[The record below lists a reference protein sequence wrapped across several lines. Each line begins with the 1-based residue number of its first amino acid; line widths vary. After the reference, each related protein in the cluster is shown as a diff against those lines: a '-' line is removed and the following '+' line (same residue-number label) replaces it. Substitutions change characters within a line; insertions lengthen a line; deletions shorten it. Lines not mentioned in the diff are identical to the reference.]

1 MGTHPIFESDFDCL
15 TDIKMGDVEEL
26 LEETEVEIFEEL
38 YFYVENLKRNREM
51 LKMERLKARAREI
64 FQRLEINL
72 CFLDDELLKEFM
84 KEYKIT
90 VQDHNLA
97 VLRNREK
104 LGVFAKDLVRL
115 FARIIVD
122 KIEEMHNFTLGC
134 KFSDIAA
141 KRAVSETFAGFRA
154 AIKSSERETIEKL
167 IQTHYANELL
177 TRENKTNYPF
187 ALFRQQDFNVLT
199 V

>member
-1 MGTHPIFESDFDCL
+1 
-15 TDIKMGDVEEL
+15 
-26 LEETEVEIFEEL
+26 
-38 YFYVENLKRNREM
+38 M

-64 FQRLEINL
+64 FQRLKINL

-104 LGVFAKDLVRL
+104 LGVFEKDLVRL

-122 KIEEMHNFTLGC
+122 KIEEMHNFTLV
-134 KFSDIAA
+134 SDLSY
-141 KRAVSETFAGFRA
+141 RGD
-154 AIKSSERETIEKL
+154 
-167 IQTHYANELL
+167 LL
-177 TRENKTNYPF
+177 QNI
-187 ALFRQQDFNVLT
+187 FNFY
-199 V
+199 

>member
-1 MGTHPIFESDFDCL
+1 MLRTSSRVFLRIFNSRIPLKICELFNENICGESQ
-15 TDIKMGDVEEL
+15 TRIHKK
-26 LEETEVEIFEEL
+26 
-38 YFYVENLKRNREM
+38 NLFKQNREM

-104 LGVFAKDLVRL
+104 LGVFEKDLVRL

-122 KIEEMHNFTLGC
+122 KIEEMHNFTL
-134 KFSDIAA
+134 
-141 KRAVSETFAGFRA
+141 VSG
-154 AIKSSERETIEKL
+154 
-167 IQTHYANELL
+167 
-177 TRENKTNYPF
+177 
-187 ALFRQQDFNVLT
+187 LFYK
-199 V
+199 